1 MLTKAFVTAAAA
13 GLLTASAAY
22 AGEHMN
28 QTAEHMDTTSAS
40 ASTTVNPTTSTW
52 NSSGSTWN
60 TSGPALSADIGLS
73 SDVSATVPMSTAD
86 ALAAGGTVQIITSTP
101 VADTPQNRALYGQPM
116 SMSGKR
122 TRPAGN

>member
-13 GLLTASAAY
+13 GLLAASAAH
-22 AGEHMN
+22 AGGDHVN
-28 QTAEHMDTTSAS
+28 KTAEHHDRTSAT

-52 NSSGSTWN
+52 NSSTSTL
-60 TSGPALSADIGLS
+60 TADTGMS
-73 SDVSATVPMSTAD
+73 SNVSATVPMSTAD
-86 ALAAGGTVQIITSTP
+86 ALALGGTVQIITSTP
-101 VADTPQNRALYGQPM
+101 VADTPENRALYGQPL